1 MAKEETWP
9 ASTAE
14 IKLNGASKLPFHLRL
29 TVRRGYWCGGGK
41 VGRRTIFQGRPA
53 RGYLCLASARRIVA
67 RRIPPTLSRQRE
79 IDCLR
84 PLGKQTVS
92 AILKTNQKTPLG
104 IGYL

>member
-41 VGRRTIFQGRPA
+41 VGRRTIFQGKPA
-53 RGYLCLASARRIVA
+53 RGFLGLAYARRIVA
-67 RRIPPTLSRQRE
+67 RRIPPPYRVSERKIASGPWENKPFRLS
-79 IDCLR
+79 
-84 PLGKQTVS
+84 
-92 AILKTNQKTPLG
+92 
-104 IGYL
+104 